1 MATLFAVLTLVFV
14 IVRILPGDPAQ
25 LILGDQASREA
36 IEALHARLGLDQ
48 PIPLQYLSFLA
59 NAVRGDWGVSMVTGQ
74 PVLAEVLN
82 VLPWTIDLTLVSLAL
97 GLALG
102 VPLGVWSAVRRN
114 RFVDYVVR
122 MASLAGLSFPAFVAA
137 ILLLFLFA
145 IELRWFPVISARR
158 GSLQAWTQSI
168 TLPAISLGLNSA
180 AYITRV
186 TRSAMLEVLSEDYV
200 RTARAKGSPERT
212 VVWRH
217 ALRNALIPIITVAEL
232 YMSTLI
238 GNSVLTEIVFSRP
251 GLGKLLV
258 GALSQR
264 DYTMLQGMMVIYTL
278 AVVVVN
284 LISDLAYGFVDPQ
297 GEARVSDALSAPTPR
312 RAPTGL
318 TTLLSAFNANKA
330 SWIGLAIVALVVAAA
345 LFAPLLAPYDPL
357 EQDVLDRL
365 KPPTADHLLGTDY
378 YGRDTL
384 SRLLYGARVS
394 LVISLSA
401 TLIAMAAGAAIG
413 MLAGWRGGHF
423 DAVTMQA
430 MDMLLAFPSL
440 ILGLMLVAM
449 LGPSMLNIIAAIA
462 LTSLPTFARIAR
474 APTIA
479 MKGRDF
485 IEACRALGFS
495 DTRILCGHIL
505 PNIFPEILVMGTLWL
520 ANAIRTEA
528 SLAFIGLGLKPP
540 TPTWGGMIREGF
552 ENILDSPWLAIVPS
566 LAVLIVVFAVNLLG
580 DGLRDAIDPKL
591 RNET

>member
-1 MATLFAVLTLVFV
+1 MIAFLIRRAAFGVATLFAVLTLVFV

-97 GLALG
+97 GVALG

-114 RFVDYVVR
+114 RFVDYAVR
-122 MASLAGLSFPAFVAA
+122 MGSLAGLSFPAFVSA

-145 IELRWFPVISARR
+145 IEWHWFPVISARK
-158 GSLQAWTQSI
+158 GSLQAWAQSI
-168 TLPAISLGLNSA
+168 TLPAVSLGLTTA

-200 RTARAKGSPERT
+200 RTARAKGSPERI

-217 ALRNALIPIITVAEL
+217 ALRNALIPIITVAGL

-284 LISDLAYGFVDPQ
+284 LLSDLAYGFVDP
-297 GEARVSDALSAPTPR
+297 RV
-312 RAPTGL
+312 
-318 TTLLSAFNANKA
+318 K
-330 SWIGLAIVALVVAAA
+330 
-345 LFAPLLAPYDPL
+345 
-357 EQDVLDRL
+357 
-365 KPPTADHLLGTDY
+365 LG
-378 YGRDTL
+378 
-384 SRLLYGARVS
+384 
-394 LVISLSA
+394 
-401 TLIAMAAGAAIG
+401 
-413 MLAGWRGGHF
+413 
-423 DAVTMQA
+423 
-430 MDMLLAFPSL
+430 
-440 ILGLMLVAM
+440 
-449 LGPSMLNIIAAIA
+449 
-462 LTSLPTFARIAR
+462 
-474 APTIA
+474 
-479 MKGRDF
+479 
-485 IEACRALGFS
+485 
-495 DTRILCGHIL
+495 
-505 PNIFPEILVMGTLWL
+505 
-520 ANAIRTEA
+520 
-528 SLAFIGLGLKPP
+528 
-540 TPTWGGMIREGF
+540 
-552 ENILDSPWLAIVPS
+552 
-566 LAVLIVVFAVNLLG
+566 
-580 DGLRDAIDPKL
+580 
-591 RNET
+591 

>member
-1 MATLFAVLTLVFV
+1 MITFLIRRAAFGVATLFAVLTLVFV

-59 NAVRGDWGVSMVTGQ
+59 NALRGDWGVSMVTGQ

-102 VPLGVWSAVRRN
+102 VPLGVWAAVRRN
-114 RFVDYVVR
+114 RFVDYAVR
-122 MASLAGLSFPAFVAA
+122 MGSLAGLSFPAFVSA
-137 ILLLFLFA
+137 ILLLLLFA
-145 IELRWFPVISARR
+145 IELHWFPVISART

-200 RTARAKGSPERT
+200 RTARAKGSPERI

-217 ALRNALIPIITVAEL
+217 ALRNALIPIITVAGL

-284 LISDLAYGFVDPQ
+284 LLSDLAYGFVDP
-297 GEARVSDALSAPTPR
+297 RV
-312 RAPTGL
+312 
-318 TTLLSAFNANKA
+318 K
-330 SWIGLAIVALVVAAA
+330 LA
-345 LFAPLLAPYDPL
+345 
-357 EQDVLDRL
+357 
-365 KPPTADHLLGTDY
+365 
-378 YGRDTL
+378 
-384 SRLLYGARVS
+384 
-394 LVISLSA
+394 
-401 TLIAMAAGAAIG
+401 
-413 MLAGWRGGHF
+413 
-423 DAVTMQA
+423 
-430 MDMLLAFPSL
+430 
-440 ILGLMLVAM
+440 
-449 LGPSMLNIIAAIA
+449 
-462 LTSLPTFARIAR
+462 
-474 APTIA
+474 
-479 MKGRDF
+479 
-485 IEACRALGFS
+485 
-495 DTRILCGHIL
+495 
-505 PNIFPEILVMGTLWL
+505 
-520 ANAIRTEA
+520 
-528 SLAFIGLGLKPP
+528 
-540 TPTWGGMIREGF
+540 
-552 ENILDSPWLAIVPS
+552 
-566 LAVLIVVFAVNLLG
+566 
-580 DGLRDAIDPKL
+580 
-591 RNET
+591 

>member
-1 MATLFAVLTLVFV
+1 MIAFLIRRAAFGVATLFAVLTLVFV

-59 NAVRGDWGVSMVTGQ
+59 NALRGDWGVSMVTGQ

-97 GLALG
+97 GVALG
-102 VPLGVWSAVRRN
+102 VPLGVWAAVRRN
-114 RFVDYVVR
+114 RFVDYAVR
-122 MASLAGLSFPAFVAA
+122 MGSLAGLSFPAFVSA

-145 IELRWFPVISARR
+145 IELHWFPVISART

-200 RTARAKGSPERT
+200 RTARAKGSPERI

-217 ALRNALIPIITVAEL
+217 ALRNALIPIITVAGL

-284 LISDLAYGFVDPQ
+284 LLSDLAYGFVDP
-297 GEARVSDALSAPTPR
+297 RVR
-312 RAPTGL
+312 
-318 TTLLSAFNANKA
+318 
-330 SWIGLAIVALVVAAA
+330 LA
-345 LFAPLLAPYDPL
+345 
-357 EQDVLDRL
+357 
-365 KPPTADHLLGTDY
+365 
-378 YGRDTL
+378 
-384 SRLLYGARVS
+384 
-394 LVISLSA
+394 
-401 TLIAMAAGAAIG
+401 
-413 MLAGWRGGHF
+413 
-423 DAVTMQA
+423 
-430 MDMLLAFPSL
+430 
-440 ILGLMLVAM
+440 
-449 LGPSMLNIIAAIA
+449 
-462 LTSLPTFARIAR
+462 
-474 APTIA
+474 
-479 MKGRDF
+479 
-485 IEACRALGFS
+485 
-495 DTRILCGHIL
+495 
-505 PNIFPEILVMGTLWL
+505 
-520 ANAIRTEA
+520 
-528 SLAFIGLGLKPP
+528 
-540 TPTWGGMIREGF
+540 
-552 ENILDSPWLAIVPS
+552 
-566 LAVLIVVFAVNLLG
+566 
-580 DGLRDAIDPKL
+580 
-591 RNET
+591 